1 MTTTNAWIQLS
12 TFQVLLLGMMLMMT
26 VFSFI
31 QYLAFRI
38 PSAGM
43 RLLFNL
49 SAIAGVLSVGIYQA
63 EVWNS
68 FVYYIAT
75 NIVTLFGAILY
86 IRLLC
91 LGLDM
96 RLYNPT
102 VSSLVYRLK
111 RVFPW
116 LGLSALLLDLTL
128 NTYSMSIL
136 IVIFC
141 SGMLWSMGQLWF
153 RNRRPPAYI
162 FLFMVGATILLSAAI
177 VTFGMKFFEV
187 NLGIDNQEIVYNLL
201 LPALSLEFI
210 TFTSGDMLRQRHAIS
225 MRDRLLAE
233 IKQVRGAQRD
243 QESLSLAYRLNT
255 HTLANVLNRIQ
266 HSLVKHDATI
276 AMNLVHDYSAF
287 LRSLLQLEESGS
299 HTLQEEADLLRRYL
313 DLNKTQLGTAFSYR
327 LVVDADP
334 TLQVPC
340 MICLPGVENSIIH
353 GFGDGLCRK
362 PEINIYFKQ
371 EGKLLSARIC
381 DNGRGLPENISSE
394 NRFGLKNTRKRLAL
408 LSEKTGIESSYELID
423 RSKAGEPTTGAC
435 LILGIPIM
443 NL

>member
-1 MTTTNAWIQLS
+1 MTTINAWIQLS
-12 TFQVLLLGMMLMMT
+12 SFQVLLLGMMLMMT

-31 QYLAFRI
+31 HYLAFRI
-38 PSAGM
+38 PSSGM

-49 SAIAGVLSVGIYQA
+49 SAIAGVLVVGVYQA
-63 EVWNS
+63 DVWNG
-68 FVYYIAT
+68 FAYYIAT
-75 NIVTLFGAILY
+75 NIFTLICAILY

-96 RLYNPT
+96 RLYNPA
-102 VSSLVYRLK
+102 VSALVYRLK
-111 RVFPW
+111 RVLPW
-116 LGLSALLLDLTL
+116 LGLSALLLDLAL
-128 NTYSMSIL
+128 NTYTMSIL

-141 SGMLWSMGQLWF
+141 FGMLWGMGLLWY
-153 RNRRPPAYI
+153 RNRRLPAYI
-162 FLFMVGATILLSAAI
+162 FLFMMGATILLLAAI

-187 NLGIDNQEIVYNLL
+187 SLGIDNQEIVHHLL
-201 LPALSLEFI
+201 LPAMSLEFI
-210 TFTSGDMLRQRHAIS
+210 TFASGDMLRQRHAVL

-266 HSLVKHDATI
+266 HSLVKQDATI

-299 HTLQEEADLLRRYL
+299 HTLQEEADLLRHYL
-313 DLNKTQLGTAFSYR
+313 DLNKTQMGPAFTYR

-353 GFGDGLCRK
+353 GFGDGLCRN
-362 PEINIYFKQ
+362 PEINIHFKQ
-371 EGKLLSARIC
+371 EGNLLIARIC
-381 DNGRGLPENISSE
+381 DNGRGLPENIHSE
-394 NRFGLKNTRKRLAL
+394 SRFGLKNTRKRLAL
-408 LSEKTGIESSYELID
+408 LSEKTGIESSYQLINRRD
-423 RSKAGEPTTGAC
+423 AGESTTGAC
-435 LILGIPIM
+435 LILGIPVM